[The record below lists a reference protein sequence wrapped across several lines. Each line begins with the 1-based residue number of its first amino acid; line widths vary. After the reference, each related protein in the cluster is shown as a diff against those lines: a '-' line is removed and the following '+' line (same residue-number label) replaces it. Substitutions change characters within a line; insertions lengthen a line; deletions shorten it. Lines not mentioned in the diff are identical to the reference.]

1 MLQTNHTFGF
11 GTKARPISSAHVLM
25 NFRSLA
31 APAVFALLIP
41 HLCASPD
48 AGVDTAVR
56 AVYPSLVRIHVVS
69 EDGRGGRMEKGRGSG
84 SGTIIDEQG
93 HILTNHHVAGRA
105 TRITVRLSDR
115 QELRAT
121 LVGTDALSDLAVLK
135 IDPADRRDPSQS
147 LPVARF
153 GDSSRVKVGDPVFAM
168 GSPSG
173 VSQSVTQG
181 IVANTEMIAPG
192 GSMRLDGE
200 SVGELVRWIGH
211 DAVISPGNSGGPLVN
226 AQGEI
231 IGINEVGIGALGG
244 AIPSNV
250 ARKVAAELIERGYV
264 RRSWIGLEAQPLLK
278 SMHTQRGILAAGVIE
293 GSPAAQAGIQPGD
306 ILTRCQGEE
315 IPTARAA
322 EDVPL
327 FNRMILESPIG
338 TKLTLEGLR
347 DGKPMTWEPTTME
360 REPAQPRER
369 ELLSWGITARDL
381 TQLAAKQLL
390 RDDANA
396 VFVQSIRTGG
406 AAASA
411 KPSLAAGCLILS
423 LNGKP
428 TPDLATLETLSR
440 EITKDSREPVPTL
453 VAFETD
459 GAQFLTVVKIGP
471 EPEPDRP
478 SVVRKATLALDTQ
491 VISPDLAKALGIEG
505 TPGVRVTR
513 VHPQGTAAQAGIRVG
528 DLILKIDGETIT
540 ANRPED
546 ADLFTTTLR
555 QFRVGT
561 EVALLIR
568 RGTEELT
575 IKVALERSHERMS
588 ELASHESEWLEF
600 TARDLAQDDR
610 ITRKLPPELQ
620 GVLVTDVARAGWAAL
635 AGLQASDILL
645 TLDGAPVASIDAFK
659 SILADREKAG
669 RTPVTLFVRRGIT
682 TQFLELEPA
691 S

>member
-1 MLQTNHTFGF
+1 
-11 GTKARPISSAHVLM
+11 M
-25 NFRSLA
+25 NVRTLA
-31 APAVFALLIP
+31 APLALALLIAP
-41 HLCASPD
+41 LCAAPD
-48 AGVDTAVR
+48 PGVDTAVR

-121 LVGTDALSDLAVLK
+121 LVGSDALSDLAVLK
-135 IDPADRRDPSQS
+135 IDPAARRDASQP
-147 LPVARF
+147 LPVAHF

-192 GSMRLDGE
+192 GAMRLDGE

-226 AQGEI
+226 AHGEI

-244 AIPSNV
+244 AIPSNL
-250 ARKVAAELIERGYV
+250 ARKVAAELIDHGYV

-278 SMHTQRGILAAGVIE
+278 SMHTQKGILVAGVIE
-293 GSPAAQAGIQPGD
+293 GSPAAQAGIRPGD
-306 ILTRCQGEE
+306 LLTRCQGEE

-327 FNRMILESPIG
+327 FNRMILEAAIG

-347 DGKPMTWEPTTME
+347 DGKPMTWHPTTIE

-390 RDDANA
+390 REDADA
-396 VFVQSIRTGG
+396 VFVQSLRTGG

-411 KPSLAAGCLILS
+411 KPSLSAGCLILS

-428 TPDLATLETLSR
+428 TPNLAALEALSR
-440 EITKDSREPVPTL
+440 EITKDSKEPVPTL
-453 VAFETD
+453 VAFEVD
-459 GAQFLTVVKIGP
+459 GAQMLTVVNIGP

-491 VISPDLAKALGIEG
+491 VISADLAKALGIEG

-513 VHPQGTAAQAGIRVG
+513 VHPQGSAARAGIRVG
-528 DLILKIDGETIT
+528 DLILKLDGETIN

-546 ADLFTTTLR
+546 ADLFATTLR
-555 QFRVGT
+555 QYRVGS
-561 EVALLIR
+561 EVELQIR
-568 RGTEELT
+568 RGTEDLKV
-575 IKVALERSHERMS
+575 KVALERSHERLS

-610 ITRKLPPELQ
+610 IKRKLPPELH
-620 GVLVTDVARAGWAAL
+620 GILVTDVARAGWGAL
-635 AGLQASDILL
+635 GGLQAGDLLL
-645 TLDGAPVASIDAFK
+645 TIDGSPVASIETFK
-659 SILADREKAG
+659 SILAEREKED
-669 RTPVTLFVRRGIT
+669 RIPVTLFVRRGIT
-682 TQFLELEPA
+682 TLFLELEPA